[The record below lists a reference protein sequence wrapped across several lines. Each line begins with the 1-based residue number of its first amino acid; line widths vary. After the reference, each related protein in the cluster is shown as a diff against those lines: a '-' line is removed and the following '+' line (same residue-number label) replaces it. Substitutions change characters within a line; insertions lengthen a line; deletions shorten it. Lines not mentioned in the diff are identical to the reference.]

1 MPRKYKRLAP
11 KWKIKERLDL
21 RDEWKENREG
31 MLLRSKRGNV
41 ASQKKRKAM
50 RDRLISIFST
60 MPKSMSKEDMMERV
74 VAFMVVNDTRR
85 PESIIRRLMNHK
97 LLTYDPDTGLWIN
110 HSSILPNH

>member
-21 RDEWKENREG
+21 RDAWKDDREG
-31 MLLRSKRGNV
+31 MLKRSKKGNE

-50 RDRLISIFST
+50 RDRLISIFSS
-60 MPKSMSKEDMMERV
+60 MPKQMSKEDMMERV
-74 VAFMVVNDTRR
+74 ISFMVQNDSRR
-85 PESIIRRLMNHK
+85 PESIVRRLMNHK

-110 HSSILPNH
+110 HSSILP